1 MRIFRIIVAIVTA
14 FVIGISATLYIRSN
28 LNDTKPVITCKVGQ
42 NDYIKASVK
51 ATDKQL
57 ISYVTAHDE
66 QDGDLTKKVIVE
78 KLTYFIEPGVTKIKY
93 VVCDSD
99 NNVTTLERK
108 IRYTDYKSPQI
119 KLTSDMIFTS
129 GEKAELSGIPVAHD
143 DLDGDITSNIK
154 IISSSFT
161 SVTSGQYDVNFKV
174 NNSMGDVCD
183 LTVKA
188 IVAEKS
194 YSDAQIKLSDY
205 TVYLKRNGDVPDFA
219 SYVSDVKNADGKSYK
234 VGNVVVDSKEVNIEK
249 DGVYNVFYYIYDK
262 KDVVTETRLVVVVGE
277 NY

>member
-1 MRIFRIIVAIVTA
+1 MRVFRIIVAIVTA
-14 FVIGISATLYIRSN
+14 IVIGTSATLYIRSK
-28 LNDTKPVITCKVGQ
+28 LNDTDPVITCKVGQ

-57 ISYVTAHDE
+57 ISYVTAYDD
-66 QDGDLTKKVIVE
+66 QDGDLTKKVLIE
-78 KLTYFIEPGVTKIKY
+78 KLTYFIEPGVSKIKY

-129 GEKAELSGIPVAHD
+129 GEKVEFSGIPVAHD

-154 IISSSFT
+154 IISSNFKSAT
-161 SVTSGQYDVNFKV
+161 EGQYDVNFKV

-183 LTVKA
+183 LTVEA
-188 IVAEKS
+188 IVVDGS
-194 YSDAQIKLSDY
+194 YSDVQIKLSDY
-205 TVYLKRNGDVPDFA
+205 TVYLNRNGDVPDFA
-219 SYVSDVKNADGKSYK
+219 SYISDVKNFAGKSYK
-234 VGNVVVDSKEVNIEK
+234 VSNVVVDSKELNIEK
-249 DGVYNVFYYIYDK
+249 NGVYNVFYYVYDK
-262 KDVVTETRLVVVVGE
+262 GSVVTETRLVVVVGE